1 MILPINEYT
10 TGKGRVQVLK
20 APMSESASPCACC
33 RRRGFPKIP
42 GDAITIA
49 CTQLPTHP
57 HLPDSCVGSRRPK
70 VHKVLHIKAS
80 RRLDQA
86 STMQGWEV
94 LTRATCSTWQTRRIH
109 DALQAGTTDL
119 VPSKPQILNALLH
132 ILCCFVRFVVR
143 DLASVVRQRISAV
156 VRASSYKLP
165 GYKTRFPTV

>member
-1 MILPINEYT
+1 MFKFSRHLCQSP
-10 TGKGRVQVLK
+10 QVPVHAVVAEVSQKSQATLSLSH
-20 APMSESASPCACC
+20 ALSC
-33 RRRGFPKIP
+33 
-42 GDAITIA
+42 
-49 CTQLPTHP
+49 LHTHTSLTLVLD
-57 HLPDSCVGSRRPK
+57 HAGPK